1 VAQAGKLIT
10 LQGIAGRREQ
20 KVPGRLGFVVH
31 RALREERSDNE
42 RLVKTVNSTHVLTGC
57 GKVCKSFAWNSKR
70 IYSAYAASGG
80 F

>member
-31 RALREERSDNE
+31 KALREERLDNE
-42 RLVKTVNSTHVLTGC
+42 RLVNTVNGTHVLTDC
-57 GKVCKSFAWNSKR
+57 GKVCKSFAWSSKHR
-70 IYSAYAASGG
+70 RSVCFGSGAL
-80 F
+80 